1 MDGVLPRDGTTIV
14 APATPTGRGAISI
27 LRLSGPLAFP
37 IAHRLTGIEPSSSV
51 PRRLSRCT
59 VRDESGDPVDAGM
72 AAFFPSPGSATG
84 EDVAEIHLHG
94 NPLLVE
100 RVCLAACRMGADP
113 ASPGEFTKRAFLNG
127 RIDLTQAEGVA
138 DLVGAR
144 TEGAA
149 RDALRQMEGGLSR
162 LVGPLRDRI
171 VSLLTLLEAA
181 IDFSDEE
188 DIPPAS
194 PQQLM
199 ERVLEIRQPLARMA
213 ESYARGHLFRD
224 GACVAI
230 AGIANVG
237 KSRLLN
243 RLLGEER
250 AIVNEIPGTTRDY
263 LSGEIALGGVPVRL
277 VDTAGIRDTRDPV
290 EREGVRRSR
299 EIVARAD
306 LVLFLLDGSR
316 PAAEEDRSAYAEVAA
331 RPHLVILNKS
341 DLPAREAGERFRGAG
356 RLGTLRL
363 SAKTGEGVEELLSA
377 AAARLLPGEGAILAE
392 APLTRVRHLE
402 AVRRADG
409 AMERAF
415 AALRDGLSPEF
426 AAADVR
432 EAAHALS
439 ELTGEVAPEEILD
452 AIFSSFCIG
461 K

>member
-1 MDGVLPRDGTTIV
+1 MDGVLPREGTTIV
-14 APATPTGRGAISI
+14 APATPSGRGAISV
-27 LRLSGPLAFP
+27 LRISGPLAFP
-37 IAHRLTGIEPSSSV
+37 IGHRLTGIDPSSAI
-51 PRRLSRCT
+51 PRRLSRGT
-59 VRDESGDPVDAGM
+59 VRDEAGEPVDVGM
-72 AAFFPSPGSATG
+72 VAYFPSPGSATG

-113 ASPGEFTKRAFLNG
+113 AQPGEFTKRAFLNG

-149 RDALRQMEGGLSR
+149 RAALRQMEGGLSR
-162 LVGPLRDRI
+162 QVAPLRGRI

-188 DIPPAS
+188 DIPLLNPS
-194 PQQLM
+194 HLL
-199 ERVLEIRQPLARMA
+199 ERVSEIREALRRMA
-213 ESYARGHLFRD
+213 ESYGRGHLYRD
-224 GACVAI
+224 GACLAI

-250 AIVNEIPGTTRDY
+250 AIVTEIPGTTRDY
-263 LSGEIALGGVPVRL
+263 LSGEISLEGIPVRL
-277 VDTAGIRDTRDPV
+277 VDTAGIRDTEDPV

-299 EIVARAD
+299 EIVAGAD
-306 LVLFLLDGSR
+306 LVLFLLDGGRSA
-316 PAAEEDRSAYAEVAA
+316 AAEDLAAYAEVAS
-331 RPHLVILNKS
+331 RPHLVLLNKS
-341 DLPAREAGERFRGAG
+341 DLPPGESGERFRGEG
-356 RLGTLRL
+356 RLGTLRI
-363 SAKTGEGVEELLSA
+363 SAKTGEGLEDLRLA
-377 AAARLLPGEGAILAE
+377 AAAHLLPGEGAILAE
-392 APLTRVRHLE
+392 APLTRVRHLD

-432 EAAHALS
+432 DAAHALS

-452 AIFSSFCIG
+452 AIFSCFCIG